1 MTPEIASDGGNSL
14 HIYRQRGP
22 LPHGP
27 RVHLRRASGGPTTV
41 LTLPLLDVLIG
52 PEPTPEETVLLLD
65 SLQQLLDAWEELN
78 E

>member
-1 MTPEIASDGGNSL
+1 M
-14 HIYRQRGP
+14 
-22 LPHGP
+22 
-27 RVHLRRASGGPTTV
+27 
-41 LTLPLLDVLIG
+41 TLPLLDVLIG